1 VNRENVAITNAV
13 VHLDDDVFEASV
25 IQSEKPALVDFWAD
39 WCQPCHAMAPT
50 IEALAQE
57 YGDRV
62 LVAKLDVDANP
73 MTTHKYEIRGI
84 PALLLFKDGQ
94 LVQQIVGVKPK
105 EEIARIIENHL

>member
-1 VNRENVAITNAV
+1 MNQENVAANNAV
-13 VHLDDDVFEASV
+13 VHLDEDDFEKSV
-25 IQSEKPALVDFWAD
+25 IQSKKLALVDFWAD
-39 WCQPCHAMAPT
+39 WCQPCHAMTPT
-50 IEALAQE
+50 VEALAEE

-94 LVQQIVGVKPK
+94 LAQQIVGVRPK
-105 EEIARIIENHL
+105 EEIARIIESHL

>member
-1 VNRENVAITNAV
+1 MNQESVVANNAV
-13 VHLDDDVFEASV
+13 VHLDDDDFETLV
-25 IQSEKPALVDFWAD
+25 IQSKKPVLVDFWAD

-50 IEALAQE
+50 IEALAE
-57 YGDRV
+57 KFGDRV

-94 LVQQIVGVKPK
+94 VVQQIVGVKPK
-105 EEIARIIENHL
+105 EEIARIIEKNL

>member
-1 VNRENVAITNAV
+1 MHQENITVDNKV
-13 VHLDDDVFEASV
+13 VHLDDDDFETLV
-25 IQSEKPALVDFWAD
+25 IQSDKPVLVDFWAD

-50 IEALAQE
+50 VEALAEE
-57 YGDRV
+57 YGDRIRI
-62 LVAKLDVDANP
+62 AKLDVDANP

-105 EEIARIIENHL
+105 EEIARIIENYL

>member
-1 VNRENVAITNAV
+1 MNQENVAINNAV
-13 VHLDDDVFEASV
+13 AHLDDDDFEASV
-25 IQSEKPALVDFWAD
+25 IQSKKPALVDFWAD

-50 IEALAQE
+50 VEALAEE

-73 MTTHKYEIRGI
+73 MITHKYGIRGI

>member
-1 VNRENVAITNAV
+1 MSQENVAVNNAV
-13 VHLDDDVFEASV
+13 VHLDDDDFESEV
-25 IQSEKPALVDFWAD
+25 IQPKRLALVDFWAD
-39 WCQPCHAMAPT
+39 WCQPCHMMAPT
-50 IEALAQE
+50 VESLAEE
-57 YGDRV
+57 YGDRI

>member
-1 VNRENVAITNAV
+1 MNQENVAVNNTV
-13 VHLDDDVFEASV
+13 VHLDDDDFEASV
-25 IQSEKPALVDFWAD
+25 IQSETPVLVDFWAD

-50 IEALAQE
+50 VEALAEE

-62 LVAKLDVDANP
+62 LVAKLDVDAGP

-94 LVQQIVGVKPK
+94 LVQQIVGVRPK